1 MTIIKK
7 ESKKIELIFLII
19 LILATFLIRF
29 YNTGELSGGDDSEY
43 AQLAVHIIEQPF
55 RAIYPSF
62 QDEPMSYKNYK
73 YNRPFAATPIV
84 PFIFIFGYTI
94 TSVKL
99 PSILFACLTIVV
111 LFYLLKK
118 QFNAKVAYLA
128 TVLFAFLPFHIAFSR
143 SGFLHSAL
151 TFYIVL
157 TIFLIVTYFEK
168 KQPYLIYLAALVS
181 LINILTTDFRG
192 ILPLLSLIPYIII
205 KTSTIQHIKGI
216 NKEYAIQNFLLILKA
231 IIKEYKHFIIAAL
244 LSFFIYF
251 LYILIPLILWN
262 DSSYIS
268 WLKFVFIHSLGI
280 SKNYVYYKPF
290 SENIVLMGKYL
301 ILTPFIGLIFV
312 PMFFGLLFAVSGIIK
327 RIKLPEYIL
336 WISYLLVSLLY
347 YINKQPYVER
357 QVVFSPVYVTLAAIG
372 IYLCYVKF
380 IKHKSIFFPLLF
392 GLSSIYLILII
403 KLFPSI
409 FGLNIQNINRMVLL
423 FNIIDN
429 YFYLIIIIICILTLV
444 SILIINAA
452 KNKIIIKKTAII
464 AISIFLLVNLFASFF
479 LVYLGVGIFKRP
491 EAVKIVS
498 DFLKENTKDI
508 KYSCLAYNED
518 KSITFY
524 TQKIC
529 ANYKMVNVTWIK
541 EQVSQGNLKYFVFNH
556 YQTVVGPGIETR
568 ADISKY
574 FPEQYE
580 WIMNNTIDVTEK
592 TGLAKDN
599 PYFRVRE
606 YVASK

>member
-1 MTIIKK
+1 MEIIKK
-7 ESKKIELIFLII
+7 ESKKIEIIFLII

-29 YNTGELSGGDDSEY
+29 HNTGELSGGDDSEY
-43 AQLAVHIIEQPF
+43 AQLAMHIIEQPL

-62 QDEPMSYKNYK
+62 PDEPMSYKNYK

-94 TSVKL
+94 TAVKL
-99 PSILFACLTIVV
+99 PSILFACLTVVV

-128 TVLFAFLPFHIAFSR
+128 TILFAFLPFHIAFSR

-151 TFYIVL
+151 TFYIIL

-168 KQPYLIYLAALVS
+168 KQPYLIYLAALTF

-192 ILPLLSLIPYIII
+192 ILPLLSLIPYIIV
-205 KTSTIQHIKGI
+205 KTITIQHIKHI
-216 NKEYAIQNFLLILKA
+216 NQGNVIQNILSLIKN
-231 IIKEYKHFIIAAL
+231 YKHFIIAAL
-244 LSFFIYF
+244 LSIF
-251 LYILIPLILWN
+251 LYFTYMLIPLILWN
-262 DSSYIS
+262 DPSYIN
-268 WLKFVFIHSLGI
+268 WLKFIFIHSLGI
-280 SKNYVYYKPF
+280 NHNYIYYKSF
-290 SENIVLMGKYL
+290 SENIILMGIYL
-301 ILTPFIGLIFV
+301 ILTPFIGLIFIPIV
-312 PMFFGLLFAVSGIIK
+312 FGFLFAVSGIIK

-372 IYLCYVKF
+372 IYLCYSKF

-392 GLSSIYLILII
+392 GLSSIYLVLII

-429 YFYLIIIIICILTLV
+429 YFYSILIIICILTLV
-444 SILIINAA
+444 GILIINLTN
-452 KNKIIIKKTAII
+452 NKIMIKKTAIV

-479 LVYLGVGIFKRP
+479 LVYLGIGIFKRP
-491 EAVKIVS
+491 EAVKIIS
-498 DFLKENTKDI
+498 DFLKENTQDV

-524 TQKIC
+524 TKKIC

-541 EQVSQGNLKYFVFNH
+541 EQVDQGNLKYFVFNL
-556 YQTVVGPGIETR
+556 YQKLVGPGLESR

-580 WIMNNTIDVTEK
+580 WIMNNTVDVTEK

-599 PYFRVRE
+599 PYFKVRE
-606 YVASK
+606 YITIS